1 MLYRLPMGFKD
12 MYLHPLPALVQGY
25 GVGVGV
31 GGTSL

>member
-25 GVGVGV
+25 GVG
-31 GGTSL
+31 GTSL